1 MEQKQELDDFP
12 KSSEISGN
20 CVICLEDFIPEN
32 GKVYRSGCNHVFHEK
47 CITFLANM
55 LCPLCRRDMKL
66 PESMLSVMK
75 DTEALFKLQGVE
87 EGVFEYLRSDETLES
102 IPIETQGYL
111 ALIYL
116 EKIGI
121 SNQIIA
127 EAIEKKII
135 PDLSSVT
142 PNSNLRRAGEDLSKV
157 EKGSEGSKDIFSR
170 IVISVIN
177 FGRRKLDPLNSFGT

>member
-1 MEQKQELDDFP
+1 MERKP
-12 KSSEISGN
+12 KPNGSSESSESSEV

-32 GKVYRSGCNHVFHEK
+32 GKVYRSECNHVFHEK
-47 CITFLANM
+47 CIAFLANV

-75 DTEALFKLQGVE
+75 DTETLFKLQGVE
-87 EGVFEYLRSDETLES
+87 EGAFEYFRSDETVEN

-135 PDLSSVT
+135 PDLSST
-142 PNSNLRRAGEDLSKV
+142 TLNPNLRPDLSKAENV
-157 EKGSEGSKDIFSR
+157 SEGSKDIFSR

-177 FGRRKLDPLNSFGT
+177 FGRRKLDPLNSFGS